1 MTTANNVDGFLFS
14 LQTPVSADLASFD
27 ADSTEWNAGGAAAVD
42 YFQMR
47 GWGTVSTTHVYWEVT
62 GSPDFAGASA
72 PEVVT
77 DVVLFR
83 KWTA

>member
-1 MTTANNVDGFLFS
+1 MASTNYGSSGPTA
-14 LQTPVSADLASFD
+14 
-27 ADSTEWNAGGAAAVD
+27 ADSKAVTFVLGGAGGSAAVD

-47 GWGTVSTTHVYWEVT
+47 GWGTVSTTHVYWTVT

>member
-1 MTTANNVDGFLFS
+1 MGSPT
-14 LQTPVSADLASFD
+14 SAPPAIFASWGGSS
-27 ADSTEWNAGGAAAVD
+27 STD